1 MIISLC
7 NITSFDK
14 GLQGIV
20 INFSSLKN
28 TQNYIFN
35 FIVDYVIL
43 VSVRLLHCIKLVVC
57 DINKL
62 KRQIKISVNRVLIHN
77 KVKFGQFRHYV
88 QGFDL
93 AWIVP
98 LRTVKK
104 FCRKLSIITVGK

>member
-1 MIISLC
+1 MFLTLC
-7 NITSFDK
+7 NSTSLTSEALRYSNK
-14 GLQGIV
+14 
-20 INFSSLKN
+20 FSSLKN

-77 KVKFGQFRHYV
+77 KVK
-88 QGFDL
+88 
-93 AWIVP
+93 IVGNI
-98 LRTVKK
+98 K
-104 FCRKLSIITVGK
+104 

>member
-7 NITSFDK
+7 NNTSFDK

-77 KVKFGQFRHYV
+77 KVK
-88 QGFDL
+88 
-93 AWIVP
+93 IVGN
-98 LRTVKK
+98 
-104 FCRKLSIITVGK
+104 ING

>member
-1 MIISLC
+1 MFLTLC
-7 NITSFDK
+7 NNTSFDK
-14 GLQGIV
+14 GLQSIV

-77 KVKFGQFRHYV
+77 KVK
-88 QGFDL
+88 
-93 AWIVP
+93 IVGN
-98 LRTVKK
+98 
-104 FCRKLSIITVGK
+104 ING